1 MNFLRI
7 TVLENRKTNTIAIH
21 EKVEWYQLKL
31 KLGKV
36 IKDGLDM
43 SNGGLTINQCDS
55 GIIVTWKEQKEKGDK
70 LLCG

>member
-7 TVLENRKTNTIAIH
+7 TVLENRKTNTIVIH

-55 GIIVTWKEQKEKGDK
+55 GIIVT
-70 LLCG
+70 